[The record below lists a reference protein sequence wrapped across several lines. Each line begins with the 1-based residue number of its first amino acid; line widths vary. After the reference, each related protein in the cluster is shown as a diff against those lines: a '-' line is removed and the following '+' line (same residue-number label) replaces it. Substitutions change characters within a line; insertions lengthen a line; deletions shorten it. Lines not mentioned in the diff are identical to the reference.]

1 MIKDHSEVWNS
12 CLEIIRKEVSSQSFR
27 TWFEPIRSMRF
38 SNRVLTIQVPNKF
51 FYEWLEENYVS
62 TLRKAIK
69 LIIGEGGSLEYQ
81 ILMDKNSPTSRKSV
95 SKDSNIGMFSQEEIK
110 NPFIIPGIKKVKI
123 DSQINPKYTFETF
136 VEGECNKLARS
147 AGMEI
152 AAKPG
157 NTPFNPLIIF
167 GDTGLGKTHLSHA
180 IGNEIMNRHQKKQV
194 LYVTTEQ
201 FTNQVIKSIKNGS
214 VNDFMNFYQ
223 MIDVLIV
230 DDIQFLANRPK
241 TQEIFFNIF
250 NLLHQSGKQ
259 IILTSDRAPKDLVDV
274 EKRLISR
281 FKWGLNADVSLP
293 EYDTRVD
300 ILNKKMLNEGIN
312 LSDETIEYICHHIK
326 NNIRE
331 LEGVLISLIARASLN
346 KKEIDLNLVREV
358 VDQFVTHE
366 SREISVANIKKLV
379 ADHFELSL
387 EKLQSTTRKRNVVI
401 ARQLSMYLAK
411 HYTQSSLKSIGHEFG
426 GKDHSTVIYSIKAV
440 EDLMHTD
447 LLFKDTVDQLEKKVQ
462 LSFHA

>member
-1 MIKDHSEVWNS
+1 MILDHSIVWNN
-12 CLEIIRKEVSSQSFR
+12 CLDIIRKSVSTQSFR
-27 TWFEPIRSMRF
+27 TWFEPVRAIRF
-38 SNRVLTIQVPNKF
+38 SKEVLTIQVPNKF
-51 FYEWLEENYVS
+51 FYEWLEENYVDI
-62 TLRKAIK
+62 LRKAIK
-69 LIIGEGGSLEYQ
+69 SVIGENGSLEYQ
-81 ILMDKNSPTSRKSV
+81 ILMDKTNTPSRKSTPV
-95 SKDSNIGMFSQEEIK
+95 DSNIGMFSREEIK

-123 DSQINPKYTFETF
+123 DSQINPKYTFDTF
-136 VEGECNKLARS
+136 IEGECNRLARS

-152 AAKPG
+152 ASKPG

-180 IGNEIMNRHQKKQV
+180 IGNQIMLKNPSQQV
-194 LYVTTEQ
+194 LYVSTEQ
-201 FTNQVIKSIKNGS
+201 FTNQVIKSIKNNS

-250 NLLHQSGKQ
+250 NLLHQGGKQ
-259 IILTSDRAPKDLVDV
+259 IILTSDRAPKDLADV

-300 ILNKKMLNEGIN
+300 ILRNKMQEEGIE
-312 LSDETIEYICHHIK
+312 LSDETIEYVCHHIK

-331 LEGVLISLIARASLN
+331 LEGVLISLIARSSLN
-346 KKEIDLNLVREV
+346 KKKIDLDLVREV

-366 SREISVANIKKLV
+366 SREISVQNIKKLV
-379 ADHFELSL
+379 AEHFELSL
-387 EKLQSTTRKRNVVI
+387 EKLQSSTRKRNIVI

-411 HYTQSSLKSIGHEFG
+411 NYTNNSLKSIGSEFG

-440 EDLMHTD
+440 QDLMDTD
-447 LLFKDTVDQLEKKVQ
+447 LLFKDTVTLLEKKVQ
-462 LSFHA
+462 LSLHV